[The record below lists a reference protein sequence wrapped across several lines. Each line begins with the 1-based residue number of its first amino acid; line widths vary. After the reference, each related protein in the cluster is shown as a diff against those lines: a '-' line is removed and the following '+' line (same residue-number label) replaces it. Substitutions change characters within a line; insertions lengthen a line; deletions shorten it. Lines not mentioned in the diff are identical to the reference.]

1 MGVVLAYLLSLV
13 LLVTD
18 VVCLLLAIDVWSAG
32 MILLFFLTG
41 KFPIFQSQ
49 DDMEALVEIATIIGY
64 KQMEKIATLHSQSLF
79 YYVFRRAIAM
89 SQQYY
94 IGRTFIT
101 NLPTI
106 KRDGMPWQ
114 DFVERQT
121 PDLRVPRPAD
131 PRFYPYHSRSEP
143 AVTRIPIA
151 PSHQDFSS
159 SQSSHGR
166 NNDSRPPRTLTSPST
181 AATSSS
187 RQLQVPMSA
196 PPSTSSRRLPRTLN
210 KTVTVSS
217 PPPPSANSRS
227 RQPHNAVASSSRAP
241 ASSPSIDPEQAAYED
256 DIDNALDLL
265 KKLMN
270 PDSTKRITPRD
281 ALYHPFLREYRYIQT
296 QSELHSGAPSSS
308 LPSSVTTA
316 SPATVTANG
325 ASGRRGRGAASRRE
339 EDSEGEGEEN
349 NEDGDDEEGGVEGT
363 WLAISD
369 DEFFPHPPGEGVCA
383 AWHFEDEDTG
393 SLYVKIRVPAPP
405 SSAGS
410 GSSSSRTG
418 LSRKGRKRMRGDGDE
433 DGEADDVELRRTE
446 TKMKRLDAG
455 EGMAIGRM
463 PCEYHR
469 NLPEFA
475 RGVGVS

>member
-1 MGVVLAYLLSLV
+1 
-13 LLVTD
+13 
-18 VVCLLLAIDVWSAG
+18 
-32 MILLFFLTG
+32 
-41 KFPIFQSQ
+41 
-49 DDMEALVEIATIIGY
+49 
-64 KQMEKIATLHSQSLF
+64 
-79 YYVFRRAIAM
+79 
-89 SQQYY
+89 
-94 IGRTFIT
+94 
-101 NLPTI
+101 
-106 KRDGMPWQ
+106 MPWQ

-131 PRFYPYHSRSEP
+131 PRFYPYHPRSKP
-143 AVTRIPIA
+143 AVTRIPISPHPDLS
-151 PSHQDFSS
+151 PSRSNHDSNDY
-159 SQSSHGR
+159 SH
-166 NNDSRPPRTLTSPST
+166 PPRTLTSPST

-217 PPPPSANSRS
+217 PPPPPANSRS

-241 ASSPSIDPEQAAYED
+241 SSSPSIDPEQAAYED

-281 ALYHPFLREYRYIQT
+281 ALYHPFLREYRYIPT

-316 SPATVTANG
+316 SSATVTG
-325 ASGRRGRGAASRRE
+325 GRGAASRRE
-339 EDSEGEGEEN
+339 EDSEGEGEEDK
-349 NEDGDDEEGGVEGT
+349 EDGENEEGGT
-363 WLAISD
+363 WHAVSD

-393 SLYVKIRVPAPP
+393 NLYVKIRVPAPP

-418 LSRKGRKRMRGDGDE
+418 ISRKGRKRMRGDGDE

-469 NLPEFA
+469 NVPEFC
-475 RGVGVS
+475 RGLEVS